1 MTLPAPGHGKPRGLT
16 RRDLLIASG
25 IAGAGLAL
33 GLAGCTPGQSTFSP
47 SGTVPLPVPPLA
59 PSRTTGDTR
68 RFTLTAMTGESQ
80 LIAGRPDVRTPTMGY
95 DGAFL
100 GPTLRAT
107 RGERITVD
115 IRNDLGETTSLHWH
129 GMHLP
134 AAMDGGPHTPI
145 AAGRTSTVDWHLT
158 QPAATLWYHPHP
170 HGETEI
176 QVRRGLAGFFIV
188 DDDVSGTT
196 GLPSEY
202 GVDDIPL
209 ALQDRFLDAN
219 GRILRTDGDNA
230 LGTIGRTL
238 LSNGVSGTHFTVTTE
253 LVRLRLLNGCSAR
266 FLDLRFDDD
275 RPFTLVG
282 TDGGL
287 LTGPVELKRLLLS
300 PGERAEIVVRF
311 APGDRVTLRTE
322 QPEIPG
328 LSSQGILG
336 DMIAGDFVEFRA
348 ERRLQP
354 AGDWRLPADSREP
367 LRERDAAHTRS
378 FVMRVPF
385 LNGRRMD
392 LERIEAIV
400 RLGDVEVWEVSTTD
414 AFPHNFHIHDVQFR
428 ILDIDGSPPPRW
440 LDGWT
445 DTIPVFPNQTSRL
458 IMRFED
464 YADDRIPY
472 MMHCHML
479 QHEDKGMMGQFL
491 VTADG
496 TGPDRVD
503 PPGPHEGHP

>member
-1 MTLPAPGHGKPRGLT
+1 MPRLSESRGVT
-16 RRDLLIASG
+16 RRELLIASG
-25 IAGAGLAL
+25 FVGAGLAL
-33 GLAGCTPGQSTFSP
+33 GLTGCTPGQTTFTP

-59 PSRTTGDTR
+59 PSQSFGSTR
-68 RFTLTAMTGESQ
+68 RFTLTALTGQSR
-80 LIAGRPDVRTPTMGY
+80 LIAGRPEVRTPTMGY

-107 RGERITVD
+107 RGERIIVE
-115 IRNDLGETTSLHWH
+115 IRNGLEVMTTLHWH

-134 AAMDGGPHTPI
+134 AVMDGGPHTPI
-145 AAGRTSTVDWHLT
+145 AAGETSTAEWDLT

-170 HGETEI
+170 HGETEM
-176 QVRRGLAGFFIV
+176 QVLQGLAGFFII
-188 DDDVSGTT
+188 DDDASKSA
-196 GLPSEY
+196 GLPAEY

-209 ALQDRFLDAN
+209 VLQDKFLDGS
-219 GRILRTDGDNA
+219 GRILRTDGVNP
-230 LGTIGRTL
+230 LGTIGATL
-238 LSNGVSGTHFTVTTE
+238 ISNGVSGTHFTVTTE

-275 RPFTLVG
+275 RPFALIA

-287 LTGPVELKRLLLS
+287 LTEPVELERLLLS
-300 PGERAEIVVRF
+300 PAERAEILVRF
-311 APGDRVTLRTE
+311 RPGDRVTLCTE

-328 LSSQGILG
+328 LRSQGILG

-348 ERRLQP
+348 DRELRP
-354 AGDWRLPADSREP
+354 AEPWTLPGDAREA
-367 LRERDAAHTRS
+367 LDEGDAAHTRE

-392 LERIEAIV
+392 MERIDAIV

-428 ILDIDGSPPPRW
+428 ILDIDGRPPPRW
-440 LDGWT
+440 LDGWK
-445 DTIPVFPNQTSRL
+445 DTIPVFPDQTSRI

-464 YADDRIPY
+464 YVDDRIPY

-479 QHEDKGMMGQFL
+479 QHEDRGMMGQFL
-491 VTADG
+491 VTLDG
-496 TGPDRVD
+496 TGPDRID
-503 PPGPHEGHP
+503 PPAMHHPHH

>member
-1 MTLPAPGHGKPRGLT
+1 MTLPAPSHGKPRGFT
-16 RRDLLIASG
+16 RRELLVASG

-33 GLAGCTPGQSTFSP
+33 GLAGCTPGQTTFTA

-59 PSRTTGDTR
+59 PSQTVDGTRT
-68 RFTLTAMTGESQ
+68 FTLTAQTGESQ
-80 LIAGRPDVRTPTMGY
+80 LIAGQPEVRTPTLGY
-95 DGAFL
+95 NGAFL

-107 RGERITVD
+107 RGERVIVD
-115 IRNDLGETTSLHWH
+115 VRNDLGETTTLHWH

-134 AAMDGGPHTPI
+134 AAQDGGPHTPI
-145 AAGRTSTVDWHLT
+145 AAGQTSTVDWELA

-170 HGETEI
+170 HGETEV
-176 QVRRGLAGFFIV
+176 QVLRGLAGFFIV
-188 DDDVSGTT
+188 DDDASEST

-209 ALQDRFLDAN
+209 LLQDKFLDAS
-219 GRILRTDGDNA
+219 GRIQRTDGDNA
-230 LGTIGRTL
+230 LGTVGRTL

-253 LVRLRLLNGCSAR
+253 LVRLRVLNGCSAR

-275 RPFTLVG
+275 RPFALVG

-287 LTGPVELKRLLLS
+287 LTKPVELKRLLLS
-300 PGERAEIVVRF
+300 PAERAEIVVRF
-311 APGDRVTLRTE
+311 RTGDRVRLRTE
-322 QPEIPG
+322 QPEISG
-328 LSSQGILG
+328 VTSEGILG
-336 DMIAGDFVEFRA
+336 DMTAGDFVEFRA
-348 ERRLQP
+348 DQQLRP
-354 AGDWRLPADSREP
+354 AREGRLPADSREP
-367 LRERDAAHTRS
+367 LHERDATRTRS
-378 FVMRVPF
+378 FVMRLPF
-385 LNGRRMD
+385 LNGNRMD
-392 LERIEAIV
+392 MERIDAIV
-400 RLGDVEVWEVSTTD
+400 RLDDVEVWEVSTTD

-440 LDGWT
+440 LDGWK

-472 MMHCHML
+472 MVHCHML
-479 QHEDKGMMGQFL
+479 RHEDKGMMGQFL

-496 TGPDRVD
+496 AGPDRID
-503 PPGPHEGHP
+503 PPGSHDGHH